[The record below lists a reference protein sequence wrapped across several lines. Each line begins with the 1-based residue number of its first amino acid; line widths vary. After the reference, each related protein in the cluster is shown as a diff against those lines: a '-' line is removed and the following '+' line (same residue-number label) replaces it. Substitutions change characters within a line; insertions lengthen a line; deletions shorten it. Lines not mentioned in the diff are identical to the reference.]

1 MRIPY
6 PEEFLVNTALELHS
20 DAAGGATGK
29 LAQGWGVVNLQKGE
43 WARGTWPRYI
53 LSNTMFRGARWG
65 HRLTFL
71 EGFSGLLAV
80 PLWAAE
86 IQEAGG
92 AARMIDNLGF
102 VYASTSGCSADE
114 IIWTLSKALADLAEG
129 LGVPIKVFHTSR
141 RTSFGDKVADDLSKG
156 KVDDVMQAMPESKD
170 VSDRASKVLLSW
182 LQAPAVSMELG
193 RSVLVEMSANKDLD
207 VQVGI
212 SYEAAAVELG
222 VNLRSGAKS

>member
-1 MRIPY
+1 MRVLQKCGGMRIPY

-29 LAQGWGVVNLQKGE
+29 LAQGWGVVNLLRGE
-43 WARGTWPRYI
+43 WARGTWPSYI
-53 LSNTMFRGARWG
+53 LSNTWFRGARWG

-71 EGFSGLLAV
+71 EGFSGVLAV

-92 AARMIDNLGF
+92 AALMIDNLGF

-156 KVDDVMQAMPESKD
+156 KVQEVMQAMPGS
-170 VSDRASKVLLSW
+170 
-182 LQAPAVSMELG
+182 
-193 RSVLVEMSANKDLD
+193 
-207 VQVGI
+207 
-212 SYEAAAVELG
+212 
-222 VNLRSGAKS
+222 